1 MSEEG
6 KRQEKKD
13 ADDPEAG
20 RRAGCRKAKDKPGV
34 ERRGW
39 FTVLHAAGAGRGR
52 RLEESSKS
60 RLLVPLE
67 GTADDGQRPE
77 CQGTRSKR

>member
-39 FTVLHAAGAGRGR
+39 VTVLHAAGAGRGR
-52 RLEESSKS
+52 RLEESSKN
-60 RLLVPLE
+60 RLLVPWKAQQMM
-67 GTADDGQRPE
+67 G
-77 CQGTRSKR
+77 RSQNAKG